1 MEHELI
7 RFSGIISAISI
18 GLIIGLKHSTD
29 GDHVVAV
36 STLARDYKS
45 VFKGLWV
52 GLSWGLGHSTPLIIL
67 GLIILSL
74 KQAAMDLYKSVAT
87 YFEFGVAIMLILLGL
102 QVFWK
107 IYKGEFHIHSHEH
120 DDEAHKHM
128 HGSHSHTSEKI
139 KSEVNPHEETK
150 HGFLPELIPF
160 FRFKS
165 YLIGL
170 VHGLAGSAA
179 VLLAILPTSDSFFTG
194 VIFLL
199 CFSIGTMVSMALMTL
214 VLALPFAFS
223 YKSEKLGNSI
233 IFIAGFLSVLLGCAL
248 GMDIVLD
255 TNFTGVLWY

>member
-7 RFSGIISAISI
+7 RFSGIVSAISL
-18 GLIIGLKHSTD
+18 GLIIGLRHSTD

-74 KQAAMDLYKSVAT
+74 KQAAMDLYQSVAT
-87 YFEFGVAIMLILLGL
+87 YFEFGVAVMLVLLGL

-120 DDEAHKHM
+120 DDSAHKHL
-128 HGSHSHTSEKI
+128 HGSHAHTSEEI

-170 VHGLAGSAA
+170 LHGLAGSAA
-179 VLLAILPTSDSFFTG
+179 VLLAILPTSDSFLTG

-199 CFSIGTMVSMALMTL
+199 CFSIGTMISMALMTL
-214 VLALPFAFS
+214 ILALPFAFS
-223 YKSEKLGNSI
+223 YKSEKLGNI
-233 IFIAGFLSVLLGCAL
+233 IISIAGFSSILLGCAL
-248 GMDIVLD
+248 GIDITLD
-255 TNFTGVLWY
+255 TNLTGVLWY